1 MKSFTLILTAT
12 FDFRDDEANEIGLKW
27 SSTDGKA
34 LSEYPKEL
42 NFTIRELMNDCNY
55 ALPILSH
62 FFKQFSQEKQPVSAT
77 ASVRFEGEN
86 EDWQLAFSVPEK
98 NEANEYIQ
106 GLLFGLLTERNEL
119 LRKIKLLEKEL
130 Y

>member
-1 MKSFTLILTAT
+1 MKSFTLVLTAT
-12 FDFRDDEANEIGLKW
+12 FDFRDDETAEIGIQW
-27 SSTDGKA
+27 SIEQGKM
-34 LSEYPKEL
+34 LSEAPKKL
-42 NFTIRELMNDCNY
+42 NFTIRKLMKDCIY

-62 FFKQFSQEKQPVSAT
+62 FFEKFSQEMQTVTAT
-77 ASVRFEGEN
+77 ASVKFEGEN
-86 EDWQLAFSVPEK
+86 EDWQLAFSASEK

-106 GLLFGLLTERNEL
+106 GLLFGLLTQRNEL

>member
-1 MKSFTLILTAT
+1 MKSFTLVLTAT
-12 FDFRDDEANEIGLKW
+12 FDFRDDEANEIGIKW

-34 LSEYPKEL
+34 LSEAPKEL
-42 NFTIRELMNDCNY
+42 NFTIRELMSDCNY
-55 ALPILSH
+55 ALTILGH
-62 FFKQFSQEKQPVSAT
+62 LFKQFSQEKQPVTAT
-77 ASVRFEGEN
+77 ASVKFEGEN

-106 GLLFGLLTERNEL
+106 GLLFGLLTQRNEL

>member
-1 MKSFTLILTAT
+1 MKSFTLVLTAT
-12 FDFRDDEANEIGLKW
+12 FDFRDDEANKVGIKW

-34 LSEYPKEL
+34 LSDTPKEL
-42 NFTIRELMNDCNY
+42 NFTIRELMWDCNY
-55 ALPILSH
+55 ALTILGH
-62 FFKQFSQEKQPVSAT
+62 LFKQFSKNQEPVTAT
-77 ASVRFEGEN
+77 ASVKFEGEN

-106 GLLFGLLTERNEL
+106 GLLFGLLTQRNEL
-119 LRKIKLLEKEL
+119 LRKVKLLEKEL